1 MPIHVQ
7 VLALTGAFL
16 GLLESTADL
25 KGATELR
32 LVSTHR
38 IADPAP
44 TPASHASTI
53 VETGDGL
60 LASWFGGTAEKNPD
74 VCIYTA
80 RLKDKT
86 WAMPEKVAEGTE
98 DGPRRYPCWNPV
110 LFRPHSGPLCLFYKV
125 GPTPASWWGRVMTS
139 SDDGRTWSR
148 SARLPET
155 ILGPIRNKPV
165 QLSEGTILA
174 GSSTEHDGWR
184 VHVERLQLPVYDG
197 ETSPNAQPRT
207 SDPADWKWQ
216 RSAPLHTREEF
227 EAIQPTVLVWGPG
240 RLQILCRTRSQKV
253 VSQAWSLDGGWTWSG
268 MTATPLPNPNSGID
282 GLVLKDGR
290 GLLVHNNTT
299 RGRGML
305 GIALSR
311 NGQDWR
317 QALELENSDG
327 EFSYPAVIQAR
338 DGRVHV
344 TYTWKRRA
352 IQHVVILPWA
362 EQSN

>member
-1 MPIHVQ
+1 MSLKIPVQ

-16 GLLESTADL
+16 GLLGSTVVLRGGAEL
-25 KGATELR
+25 KR
-32 LVSTHR
+32 VSTHR

-44 TPASHASTI
+44 TPESHASTI

-80 RLKDKT
+80 RLNGKT
-86 WAMPEKVAEGTE
+86 WEIPKKVAEGTE
-98 DGPRRYPCWNPV
+98 DGPTRYPCWNPV
-110 LFRPHSGPLCLFYKV
+110 LFRPASGPLCLFYKV
-125 GPTPASWWGRVMTS
+125 GPTPDSWWGRVMTS
-139 SDDGRTWSR
+139 SDDGQTWSR

-155 ILGPIRNKPV
+155 ILGPVRNKPV

-184 VHVERLQLPVYDG
+184 VHLERLQLPVLNRAG
-197 ETSPNAQPRT
+197 VPSAHPNVNT
-207 SDPADWKWQ
+207 WDPTDWKWQ
-216 RSAPLHTREEF
+216 RSSPLHTVEEF
-227 EAIQPTVLVWGPG
+227 EAIQPTVLVWEPG

-253 VSQAWSLDGGWTWSG
+253 ISQSWSLDGGWTWSG

-282 GLVLKDGR
+282 GLVMKDGR
-290 GLLVHNNTT
+290 GVLVHNNTT
-299 RGRGML
+299 RGRGVL

-311 NGQDWR
+311 NGQDWH
-317 QALELENSDG
+317 QALELENADG

-338 DGRVHV
+338 DGRLHV
-344 TYTWKRRA
+344 TYTWRRRA
-352 IQHVVILPWA
+352 IQHVVIAP
-362 EQSN
+362 